1 MDILHSSSVS
11 QMTQEI
17 DLTSNQEHTREA
29 MRMINRRMYLV
40 TFIFIMYDVILSK
53 VSVCFV

>member
-1 MDILHSSSVS
+1 
-11 QMTQEI
+11 MTQEI